1 MSDGTVTLQEWG
13 NRMQLDT
20 ELLFFLI
27 VKWILSGNN
36 HLRQTEGKTNY
47 VFFLVIRCIQ
57 LVTRI

>member
-36 HLRQTEGKTNY
+36 HLKQTEGKTNY
-47 VFFLVIRCIQ
+47 MLFLVIRCIQ

>member
-36 HLRQTEGKTNY
+36 HLRQTEGKIMC
-47 VFFLVIRCIQ
+47 FF
-57 LVTRI
+57 